1 MEWYLPLYF
10 QSTRLASPLQ
20 SGIWSLPLI
29 VTESIMSFLVGFVI
43 HKTGRY
49 LEIIW
54 IGCLLVLLG
63 VGLCIS
69 FATATST
76 AKIIGY
82 QIVAGLGTGMLFFAP
97 LLALQTGV
105 LPDETAAATATFGF
119 IRNLATSAS
128 IVIGGVLF
136 QTGMGSQQGKLVA
149 SGLPKNIT
157 DALGGED
164 AAANVLL
171 VGHIEDLHQ
180 RRVVQDAFSTSLQ
193 HVWCLYTALAAVG
206 VISCLF
212 IKKNVMSKDHVETKT
227 GLKEGRLKEKDAS
240 VTPSDDIELR

>member
-1 MEWYLPLYF
+1 MV
-10 QSTRLASPLQ
+10 
-20 SGIWSLPLI
+20 
-29 VTESIMSFLVGFVI
+29 VTESIMSFFVGFAI

-63 VGLCIS
+63 TGLCID
-69 FATATST
+69 FGTTTST
-76 AKIIGY
+76 AKVIGY
-82 QIVAGLGTGMLFFAP
+82 QIVVGLGTGMLFFAP

-105 LPDETAAATATFGF
+105 LPDETAAATATFNF

-136 QTGMGSQQGKLVA
+136 QTSMSSQQGKLVA
-149 SGLPKNIT
+149 SGLPPNTT
-157 DALGGED
+157 DALGGEN

-180 RRVVQDAFSTSLQ
+180 RRVVQDAFSSSLKQ
-193 HVWCLYTALAAVG
+193 VWYLYTALAAVG
-206 VISCLF
+206 VLSCLF
-212 IKKNVMSKDHVETKT
+212 LKKNVMSKDHVETKT
-227 GLKEGRLKEKDAS
+227 GLKEGRMKEKDAR
-240 VTPSDDIELR
+240 VIPNDDIELRQA